1 MKVSLV
7 RLFLIAALMLS
18 GVSLLPA
25 VPHQPAQPAAPPAP
39 LADGWNSIAV
49 TRDALGQYR
58 VQASVNGAPIEFLV
72 DTGAS
77 HVVLAPADAARAGLR
92 TGELRFSGR
101 ASTANGEVAL
111 APVTLREIRIGQF
124 GRRDVPAMVNQVP
137 MSVSLLGMSFLSSLA
152 SWEARGDR
160 LMLYW

>member
-1 MKVSLV
+1 ME
-7 RLFLIAALMLS
+7 
-18 GVSLLPA
+18 
-25 VPHQPAQPAAPPAP
+25 
-39 LADGWNSIAV
+39 
-49 TRDALGQYR
+49 QYR
-58 VQASVNGAPIEFLV
+58 RHARRSRAIPCAASVNGAPIEFLV

-101 ASTANGEVAL
+101 ASTANCEVAL

-124 GRRDVPAMVNQVP
+124 SRRDVPAMVNQVP

>member
-25 VPHQPAQPAAPPAP
+25 VLHQPAQPAAPPAP
-39 LADGWNSIAV
+39 LADGWKSIAV

-77 HVVLAPADAARAGLR
+77 HVVLAPAAAARAGLR
-92 TGELRFSGR
+92 M
-101 ASTANGEVAL
+101 ASCGSAA
-111 APVTLREIRIGQF
+111 APR
-124 GRRDVPAMVNQVP
+124 PP
-137 MSVSLLGMSFLSSLA
+137 M
-152 SWEARGDR
+152 AR
-160 LMLYW
+160 